1 MHRDGSPH
9 QSASWRMVKIA
20 TFARLENVS
29 VHAGVQLRKI
39 WSISN
44 KYIPLDKGN
53 TMKNLSLKLED
64 DIFQETEKIVTK
76 VKKNRNRYINEAIE
90 FYNRL
95 HRRRLLLKQLSKESK
110 IVAKDSLEV
119 LAEFEKLNDED

>member
-1 MHRDGSPH
+1 MVADLLRLIRQLAELKPATSPNPH
-9 QSASWRMVKIA
+9 
-20 TFARLENVS
+20 TVS
-29 VHAGVQLRKI
+29 VHAGGPPKY

-44 KYIPLDKGN
+44 KYIPLGKGN

-64 DIFQETEKIVTK
+64 DIFFETEKIITK

-95 HRRRLLLKQLSKESK
+95 HKRRLLSKQLIKESK
-110 IVAKDSLEV
+110 LVSEDSLKV
-119 LAEFEKLNDED
+119 LAEFEKLNDEG